1 MRNLNIGG
9 SWEEEFYKIASEKGW
24 IVKEAAEPEPA
35 TAQEEGLEFEP
46 TVINVPRA
54 GKTIWDLQ
62 QILQVTVPTM
72 PLSKEGGPDG
82 KWGPLTA
89 RAWNALASQINAK
102 KGDLVLT
109 DVNPDG
115 SELPILD
122 QMRWV
127 IAGMPSGTDE
137 DIVKE
142 LQGAE
147 DAAPESRV
155 DDNMK
160 TTAFIIQEL
169 ISLASDL
176 EEMGEVEAAVT
187 IDKQISIYKEALD
200 KLYDVT
206 GETGEQLI
214 EQAHP
219 GGGPTIVPAKEEGGK
234 VETVVEEQ
242 KKSIDKATKK
252 PTGKYAQLV
261 LDLIATANSLEDE
274 GRTEEAQMVDQ
285 TLRELLETPPFVNRS
300 AASETAGSE
309 DSKVS
314 DLEKTAFIR
323 ENVSA
328 DIKDFVSELKQA
340 KRYIGSRQYW
350 PAIDGVINKLTPHIA
365 IFEKVE
371 GLDFTKRAN
380 LERAKKAAKLLHK
393 TLLQVFGPVNTFA
406 ESAMTLSTFKAMALR
421 KKFHDIFASLKELL
435 SGASYA
441 VKKFGPKEAPK
452 PAPAAIGQPESQILR
467 NYRSALRRVLKI
479 MENPD
484 HKLLNILGKGNRKTG
499 RRKAFEIENK
509 IKTELENWYNKIQAG
524 DRLDT
529 LYNKIIKPLQ
539 THGIIVASAK
549 DELIKEADLGI
560 SIAPKGKPSKKK
572 PTKGKA
578 VKLDPLVKKFQQAA
592 MALYGP
598 GAVGPKKDDGKWGPK
613 TKAAYEKVMS
623 ELRKIKP
630 DAKVFPAQPTP
641 QSLNW
646 GIYIAERLAQ
656 MKGAALGLPQD
667 MDIPYTDKISFKLRE
682 LANPRAF
689 LTTLA
694 GFRAQ
699 NIMPDVHTG
708 EETAEAFTIL
718 AKLYN
723 KLTRDKEYREDLTF
737 RSGVVGVADKI
748 AKVVFETFN
757 QLYRMPGGK
766 KSYEGLI
773 KKKTPAKE
781 TPKKTPKVR
790 MDLSWASPGRER
802 AEELDTPE
810 KVYVAIRGLPFVEF
824 LAQVNAFEEIAL
836 NASRYDKSLRGFWG
850 ETVPYGSETSRQR
863 REVAMKFLE
872 KLKTRAG
879 RLYSALGRVQGEFLA
894 KYKRKDFL
902 NLVHHMQTYFVALRQ
917 LAEAL

>member
-24 IVKEAAEPEPA
+24 IVKEAVEPEPA

-46 TVINVPRA
+46 TVVSVPRA

-82 KWGPLTA
+82 KWGPMTA
-89 RAWNALASQINAK
+89 RAWNALASQVNAK

-127 IAGMPSGTDE
+127 IAGMPSGTSE

-142 LQGAE
+142 LQGAG
-147 DAAPESRV
+147 AAAKV
-155 DDNMK
+155 DDDMK
-160 TTAFIIQEL
+160 TTAFIVQEL
-169 ISLASDL
+169 ISLAGDL
-176 EEMGEVEAAVT
+176 EEMGEVEAAVAV
-187 IDKQISIYKEALD
+187 DKQISIYKEALD

-206 GETGEQLI
+206 GETGEQLV

-234 VETVVEEQ
+234 VETIVEEQ

-252 PTGKYAQLV
+252 PTGKYAQLM
-261 LDLIATANSLEDE
+261 LNLIATANSLEDE

-285 TLRELLETPPFVNRS
+285 TLRELLETPPFAGRGT
-300 AASETAGSE
+300 ASETAGSE

-314 DLEKTAFIR
+314 GLEKTAFIQ
-323 ENVSA
+323 EGIPS
-328 DIKDFVSELKQA
+328 DIKDFLGHLREDKGNVDRL
-340 KRYIGSRQYW
+340 YW
-350 PAIDGVINKLTPHIA
+350 PAMDGVINKLSPHIA
-365 IFEKVE
+365 IFERVE
-371 GLDFTKRAN
+371 KLDFTKEAN
-380 LERAKKAAKLLHK
+380 VKKAQRAAVLLYK
-393 TLLQVFGPVNTFA
+393 TLLQALGPVYTIA
-406 ESAMTLSTFKAMALR
+406 ENNRLLSRGMIL
-421 KKFHDIFASLKELL
+421 KKRFYDIFTSLKELL

-441 VKKFGPKEAPK
+441 AKEFGPKKAPK
-452 PAPAAIGQPESQILR
+452 PAPAVAKKPESQILR
-467 NYRSALRRVLKI
+467 NYRSALRRVLKV

-484 HKLLNILGKGNRKTG
+484 YKLLNILGKGDRKAG
-499 RRKAFEIENK
+499 RRKAFEIENI
-509 IKTELENWYNKIQAG
+509 IKTELKKHYDKIQAG
-524 DRLDT
+524 DRLDA
-529 LYNKIIKPLQ
+529 LYNKTIKPLQ
-539 THGIIVASAK
+539 THGIIIASAK
-549 DELIKEADLGI
+549 EELVKEADLGI
-560 SIAPKGKPSKKK
+560 SIAPKEKPSKKR
-572 PTKGKA
+572 PAKGKA
-578 VKLDPLVKKFQQAA
+578 VEIDPLVKTFQQAA
-592 MALYGP
+592 MALHGP
-598 GAVGPKKDDGKWGPK
+598 NAVGPKKDDGKWGPS
-613 TKAAYEKVMS
+613 TKGAYEKVMA
-623 ELRKIKP
+623 ELRKVKP

-667 MDIPYTDKISFKLRE
+667 MDIPYTDKIKFKLRE
-682 LANPRAF
+682 LADPRAF

-694 GFRAQ
+694 GFRTQ
-699 NIMPDVHTG
+699 NVLPDVHTG

-723 KLTRDKEYREDLTF
+723 KLTRGKEYRENLTF
-737 RSGVVGVADKI
+737 SSGVVGVADKA
-748 AKVVFETFN
+748 AKVVFDTFK
-757 QLYRMPGGK
+757 QLYNMPGGK
-766 KSYEGLI
+766 QSYEGLV
-773 KKKTPAKE
+773 KKRTPAAKKA
-781 TPKKTPKVR
+781 PKKTPEAR
-790 MDLSWASPGRER
+790 MDLSWAAPGRER
-802 AEELDTPE
+802 TEELDTPD
-810 KVYVAIRGLPFVEF
+810 KVAVAIRGLPFMEF
-824 LAQVNAFEEIAL
+824 LAQVDAFEEIAL

-850 ETVPYGSETSRQR
+850 ETVPYGSETPKQR
-863 REVAMKFLE
+863 REVARKFLK

-894 KYKRKDFL
+894 KYNKRDFL
-902 NLVHHMQTYFVALRQ
+902 NFVHHMQTYFVALRQ